1 MVVEASGDV
10 DGSPHESRHG
20 PGGRSPSEATVN
32 PLPLGHWKCRPSAHV
47 WMAVVV
53 LTTSLGAGPGLAWA
67 LDCGGRLV
75 SEGQAP
81 WEVQAICGEPTQVD
95 DTVEIV
101 LKPVYDVFGRAVDH
115 LPVAVPKS
123 VWTYNFGPSRL
134 VYRLTF
140 REGTLVHIE
149 TGGYGH

>member
-1 MVVEASGDV
+1 MN
-10 DGSPHESRHG
+10 PRLL
-20 PGGRSPSEATVN
+20 GRRTRRSVTRAWAA
-32 PLPLGHWKCRPSAHV
+32 LG
-47 WMAVVV
+47 V
-53 LTTSLGAGPGLAWA
+53 LTTLLVGARGLAWA

-81 WEVQAICGEPTQVD
+81 WEVQAICGEPTQVQD
-95 DTVEIV
+95 SVEVI
-101 LKPVYDVFGRAVDH
+101 LQPVYDPFGRVVDH

-134 VYRLTF
+134 IYLLTF
-140 REGTLVHIE
+140 REGKLAHIE

>member
-1 MVVEASGDV
+1 MN
-10 DGSPHESRHG
+10 PR
-20 PGGRSPSEATVN
+20 PRGRRTRRSMAP
-32 PLPLGHWKCRPSAHV
+32 V

-53 LTTSLGAGPGLAWA
+53 LTTWLAGAPGLARA
-67 LDCGGRLV
+67 LDCEGRLV

-81 WEVQAICGEPTQVD
+81 WEVQAICGEPTQVQ
-95 DTVEIV
+95 DTVEII
-101 LKPVYDVFGRAVDH
+101 LQPVYDPFGRAVDH

-140 REGTLVHIE
+140 REGTLAHIE

>member
-1 MVVEASGDV
+1 MN
-10 DGSPHESRHG
+10 PR
-20 PGGRSPSEATVN
+20 PQGRRTRRSVAP
-32 PLPLGHWKCRPSAHV
+32 V

-53 LTTSLGAGPGLAWA
+53 LTTSLGGAPRLAWA
-67 LDCGGRLV
+67 LDCEGRLV

-95 DTVEIV
+95 DSVEIV

-115 LPVAVPKS
+115 LPLAVPKS

-140 REGTLVHIE
+140 REGTLTHIE